1 VSRKKIIGL
10 AFLGVVLLVAIG
22 FIPRERRT
30 ICRLGPTFTMTKV
43 ESGIFSEYIHIT
55 GTVQTLEADTTQV
68 KVVADIDE
76 LYWSLVDKGLKATA
90 FVADQEYELV
100 VTAKDTLKSGRFK
113 IGLAFACERPGRFSK
128 TRRLRMS
135 LTLSSPRAAIL
146 LPGGGWYK
154 DTGGKWIYLVLN
166 KDSVVKQ
173 AIVLGCKNPEDFEVL
188 SGLKPGDVVIT
199 STYYGLPLTETLTL
213 AKMVEAFD
221 D

>member
-1 VSRKKIIGL
+1 MS
-10 AFLGVVLLVAIG
+10 
-22 FIPRERRT
+22 
-30 ICRLGPTFTMTKV
+30 KV
-43 ESGIFSEYIHIT
+43 DSGIFSEYIHIT
-55 GTVQTLEADTTQV
+55 GTIQTLEPDTTQV
-68 KVVADIDE
+68 KVIADIDE

-90 FVADQEYELV
+90 SVDGREYELV
-100 VTAKDTLKSGRFK
+100 VTAKDTLMGGRFK
-113 IGLAFACERPGRFSK
+113 IGLAFVCERPARFSK
-128 TRRLRMS
+128 RVRMS
-135 LTLSSPRAAIL
+135 LTLSSPRVAIL
-146 LPGGGWYK
+146 LPVGGWYR

-166 KDSVVKQ
+166 KDRVVKQ